1 MAGRPQLCKGIL
13 ALVTVLESI
22 LSFIKFAISKNFE
35 FPILCFL
42 FLDSKIVEGAEVEN
56 QPSHL
61 MLTSAAGLNVIRHL
75 HENSLC
81 ELALQY
87 LLQVTRL
94 LIHNRNFCFKS
105 LFFFFK

>member
-1 MAGRPQLCKGIL
+1 M
-13 ALVTVLESI
+13 
-22 LSFIKFAISKNFE
+22 
-35 FPILCFL
+35 
-42 FLDSKIVEGAEVEN
+42 EN

-87 LLQVTRL
+87 LLQVSCL
-94 LIHNRNFCFKS
+94 LIHDQNFCFEKGLLKKTS
-105 LFFFFK
+105 EGKDAYVQGRPSESMKW